1 MLQESIECTLFT
13 PKPSVHHFLGLLPC
27 SFQAMKTPGGLGA
40 AQGSNEQLQLALSGT
55 FFGSAYE

>member
-1 MLQESIECTLFT
+1 MT
-13 PKPSVHHFLGLLPC
+13 
-27 SFQAMKTPGGLGA
+27 TPGGLGA